1 MAKPAAKK
9 ATKKAAAKKQ
19 AITTEVDAKLQ
30 LPTGIGDDLIPVALL
45 LRYNTFVTQYLETLD
60 APAAAKAAGWVGT
73 SRAQQNGYASAL
85 LRNPYVRTMIDRQY
99 RAIIAKTGATTER
112 VWEEISHIAFL
123 DPGEAYNDDGTPKPM
138 EQIPEHVRRAITGR
152 KRKVMTFGEDGEA
165 VEEEIKFAGKDAALS
180 KLMALHRMTDND
192 KYVVVSGDE
201 FLQAMEEGR
210 QRAASRGK

>member
-1 MAKPAAKK
+1 MARPAAKK
-9 ATKKAAAKKQ
+9 ATKKAAAKK
-19 AITTEVDAKLQ
+19 AAAASVDDEIK

-45 LRYNTFVTQYLETLD
+45 VRYNTFVTQYLETLD
-60 APAAAKAAGWVGT
+60 APAAAKAAGWEGA

-85 LRNPYVRTMIDRQY
+85 LRNPYVATMIDRQY

-112 VWEEISHIAFL
+112 VWQEISHIAFL
-123 DPGEAYNDDGTPKPM
+123 DPAEAYNDDGTPKPM

-165 VEEEIKFAGKDAALS
+165 VEEEIKFAGKDAALA

-192 KYVVVSGDE
+192 KYVVVNGEE
-201 FLQAMEEGR
+201 FIQAMEEGR
-210 QRAASRGK
+210 RRAADRGK